1 MMDPAAMQQMMQSP
15 LMQQL
20 LSNPELM
27 RNMLQM
33 NPAVREVGRHSSWQQ
48 AQLCGAWHILSYDAH
63 GVQHRFTPSNIMHCW
78 HLFKLSFM
86 LQAVASGGPRVF

>member
-33 NPAVREVGRHSSWQQ
+33 NPAVREVRRHSSRQQ
-48 AQLCGAWHILSYDAH
+48 AQLCGAVHKSSHEAH
-63 GVQHRFTPSNIMHCW
+63 GVQHRLTP
-78 HLFKLSFM
+78 
-86 LQAVASGGPRVF
+86 

>member
-1 MMDPAAMQQMMQSP
+1 VVQGMMDPAAMQQMMQSP

-33 NPAVREVGRHSSWQQ
+33 NPAVREVRRAAVNSSWHS
-48 AQLCGAWHILSYDAH
+48 LCLPPA
-63 GVQHRFTPSNIMHCW
+63 
-78 HLFKLSFM
+78 LFWSTKM
-86 LQAVASGGPRVF
+86 LPCFLR